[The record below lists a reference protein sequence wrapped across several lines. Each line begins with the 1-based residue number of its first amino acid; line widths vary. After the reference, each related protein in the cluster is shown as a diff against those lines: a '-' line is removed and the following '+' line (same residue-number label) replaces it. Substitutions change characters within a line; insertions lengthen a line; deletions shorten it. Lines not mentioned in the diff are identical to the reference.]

1 MFEEDHTVYI
11 LGPPK
16 SLRFF
21 GDTFGEFQSSNI
33 NNLST
38 TKMGNLKIV
47 ALVSG
52 GKDSFFSLLHC
63 IANGH
68 DVVALANLHPASPA
82 EGASIE
88 DTDSFMYQTI
98 GHAVIP
104 LYEKALGLPL
114 YRQEIAGSAVNQSK
128 SYGPTP
134 NEAEKADETESL
146 VPLLRKVMAAHPE
159 VNAVSTGA
167 ILSDYQRTRVESV
180 ALRLGLTPLSYL
192 WQYPHLPPGT
202 QTSLLEDM
210 AAVGQ
215 DARIIKVASG
225 GMDDSF
231 LWQNVADFKTRNRLI
246 KAAQRFGTYGDG
258 AALGEGGEY
267 ETLAIAGPA
276 PLWKARIVVGEGDRA
291 ILPGEAGSASVKIN
305 KAEIAPLEIT
315 EAQQVRTPELFDER
329 FAALLERMSNSSAD
343 EGQALSEFPL
353 HQDDNPRPGNV
364 LIESL
369 TAPGDN
375 ASEQTEAIMRQLDIK
390 LSQAGLGFSDIAYTS
405 IILRNMTDFAS
416 VNAAYGKCF
425 KHPSPP
431 ARITLSCADVL
442 PQDALVTISATS
454 VAPTSL
460 KARKGLHVQSRS
472 YWAPANIGPY
482 SQAITVPAATTDGME
497 CELVYVAGQ
506 IPLEPASMELYS
518 PHGSDTAETF
528 IQQGVLALQHL
539 YRIGAAVSVRRWSS
553 VIAFITAPSAED
565 AASRANVARR
575 MWEEVHQPSGQESKG
590 EDEDDDEDEAFDVW
604 DQQRGAGRGAW
615 QTYEADE
622 KDDGTQQGQS
632 TPPIYVVEVDSLPRG
647 ASIEWVAYGVTGNE
661 QEGVVIPHLA
671 HLLQMFKGCLR

>member
-1 MFEEDHTVYI
+1 
-11 LGPPK
+11 
-16 SLRFF
+16 
-21 GDTFGEFQSSNI
+21 
-33 NNLST
+33 
-38 TKMGNLKIV
+38 MGGLKIV
-47 ALVSG
+47 ALISG

-68 DVVALANLHPASPA
+68 DIVALANLHPASPA

-88 DTDSFMYQTI
+88 DIDSFMYQTI

-104 LYEKALGLPL
+104 LYEEALGLPL

-231 LWQNVADFKTRNRLI
+231 LWQNVADSRTKNRLVT
-246 KAAQRFGTYGDG
+246 AAQRFGTDGDG

-276 PLWKARIVVGEGDRA
+276 PLWKARIVVHEEDRA
-291 ILPGEAGSASVKIN
+291 VVPGEAGSASVKIN
-305 KAEIAPLEIT
+305 KAEIASLEDT
-315 EAQQVRTPELFDER
+315 EAQQVRTPVLLNER
-329 FAALLERMSNSSAD
+329 FAALLERMGKPPANDDQSPCNPTPF
-343 EGQALSEFPL
+343 QSET
-353 HQDDNPRPGNV
+353 PRTGEI
-364 LIESL
+364 LIEGL
-369 TAPGDN
+369 TAPGNN
-375 ASEQTEAIMRQLDIK
+375 ASEQTAAIMHRIDTR
-390 LSQAGLGFSDIAYTS
+390 LSEAGHGFIDIAYTS
-405 IILRNMTDFAS
+405 IILRNMADFAA

-425 KHPSPP
+425 QHPSPP
-431 ARITLSCADVL
+431 ARITLSCASIL

-454 VAPTSL
+454 VAPNPL
-460 KARKGLHVQSRS
+460 KTRKGLHVQSRS

-482 SQAITVPAATTDGME
+482 SQAITVPASTKDGTE

-506 IPLEPASMELYS
+506 IPLEPASMELYN
-518 PHGSDTAETF
+518 PYGQATAETF
-528 IQQGVLALQHL
+528 LHQGVLALQHL
-539 YRIGAAVSVRRWSS
+539 YRIGAAVSVRRWTRI
-553 VIAFITAPSAED
+553 IAFITAPSAED
-565 AASRANVARR
+565 AAPRAKIVRR
-575 MWEEVHQPSGQESKG
+575 MWQELHCPSGQEGTG
-590 EDEDDDEDEAFDVW
+590 EDENEDEDEAFDVW

-622 KDDGTQQGQS
+622 KDDTAPQEQS
-632 TPPIYVVEVDSLPRG
+632 IPQIYVIEVDSLPRG
-647 ASIEWVAYGVTGNE
+647 ASIEWVAYGVAGNG
-661 QEGVVIPHLA
+661 QGDMVVPHLA
-671 HLLQMFKGCLR
+671 HLLQMFKGCMR

>member
-1 MFEEDHTVYI
+1 
-11 LGPPK
+11 
-16 SLRFF
+16 
-21 GDTFGEFQSSNI
+21 
-33 NNLST
+33 
-38 TKMGNLKIV
+38 MGNLKIV
-47 ALVSG
+47 ALISG

-146 VPLLRKVMAAHPE
+146 VPLLRKVMVAHPE

-180 ALRLGLTPLSYL
+180 ALRLGLTPLAYL

-231 LWQNVADFKTRNRLI
+231 LWQNVADLKTKNRLV
-246 KAAQRFGTYGDG
+246 KAAQRFGTDGDG

-291 ILPGEAGSASVKIN
+291 VLPGEAGSASVRIK

-315 EAQQVRTPELFDER
+315 EAQQVRTPELLDEH
-329 FAALLERMSNSSAD
+329 FMALLERISKPSAD
-343 EGQALSEFPL
+343 EDQALSNLPPP
-353 HQDDNPRPGNV
+353 QDEKPRAGGV
-364 LIESL
+364 LIECL
-369 TAPGDN
+369 TGPGNN
-375 ASEQTEAIMRQLDIK
+375 ASKQTDAIMRQLETR
-390 LSQAGLGFSDIAYTS
+390 LGEVGLGFSDIAYTS
-405 IILRNMTDFAS
+405 ILLRDMADFAA

-425 KHPSPP
+425 QHPSPP
-431 ARITLSCADVL
+431 ARITLSCAGIL

-454 VAPTSL
+454 VAPTSS

-482 SQAITVPAATTDGME
+482 SQAITVSAATTSGNE

-518 PHGSDTAETF
+518 PHGHDTAETF
-528 IQQGVLALQHL
+528 VKQGVLALQHL

-565 AASRANVARR
+565 ATSRANVARR
-575 MWEEVHQPSGQESKG
+575 LWQEVHQSASK
-590 EDEDDDEDEAFDVW
+590 ENTEEEDDEDEAFDVW

-622 KDDGTQQGQS
+622 KDDSAQHEQS
-632 TPPIYVVEVDSLPRG
+632 TPPICVIEVDSLPRG
-647 ASIEWVAYGVTGNE
+647 ASIEWVAYGVTGNG
-661 QEGVVIPHLA
+661 QEGVIIPHLS
-671 HLLQMFKGCLR
+671 HLLQMFKDCLR

>member
-1 MFEEDHTVYI
+1 
-11 LGPPK
+11 
-16 SLRFF
+16 
-21 GDTFGEFQSSNI
+21 
-33 NNLST
+33 
-38 TKMGNLKIV
+38 MGNLKIV
-47 ALVSG
+47 ALISG

-68 DVVALANLHPASPA
+68 DVVALANLYPASPA

-231 LWQNVADFKTRNRLI
+231 LWQNVADARTKNRLV
-246 KAAQRFGTYGDG
+246 KASQRFGTYGDG

-276 PLWKARIVVGEGDRA
+276 PLWKARIVVDEGDRA
-291 ILPGEAGSASVKIN
+291 VLPGEAGSASVKIA
-305 KAEIAPLEIT
+305 KAEIALPEDAET
-315 EAQQVRTPELFDER
+315 RQVRTPELLDER
-329 FAALLERMSNSSAD
+329 FAALLERMGHASSNEDQSLQSSTSSHSNTSRSGD
-343 EGQALSEFPL
+343 I
-353 HQDDNPRPGNV
+353 

-369 TAPGDN
+369 TAPGNN
-375 ASEQTEAIMRQLDIK
+375 ASEQTEAIMHQLETR
-390 LSQAGLGFSDIAYTS
+390 LSEAGHAFSDIAYTS
-405 IILRNMTDFAS
+405 IILRDMADFAA

-425 KHPSPP
+425 QHPSPP
-431 ARITLSCADVL
+431 ARITLSCAGVL

-454 VAPTSL
+454 IAPYPSMS
-460 KARKGLHVQSRS
+460 RKGLHVQSRS

-482 SQAITVPAATTDGME
+482 SQAIAVPASTLGGNE

-518 PHGSDTAETF
+518 PHGQDTAETF
-528 IQQGVLALQHL
+528 LHQGVLALQHL
-539 YRIGAAVSVRRWSS
+539 YRIGAVVSVRRWSS

-565 AASRANVARR
+565 AASRADVARR
-575 MWEEVHQPSGQESKG
+575 IWQEVHQPSGQASTG
-590 EDEDDDEDEAFDVW
+590 DDDEEGDDEAFDVW
-604 DQQRGAGRGAW
+604 DQQRGGGQGAW
-615 QTYEADE
+615 QTYAADE
-622 KDDGTQQGQS
+622 KDETSQREQS
-632 TPPIYVVEVDSLPRG
+632 VPQVYVIEVDSLPRG
-647 ASIEWVAYGVTGNE
+647 AGIEWVAYGAPDSG
-661 QEGVVIPHLA
+661 QEEVVIPHLG
-671 HLLQMFKGCLR
+671 HLLRMFEGRMR

>member
-1 MFEEDHTVYI
+1 
-11 LGPPK
+11 
-16 SLRFF
+16 
-21 GDTFGEFQSSNI
+21 
-33 NNLST
+33 
-38 TKMGNLKIV
+38 MGGLKIV
-47 ALVSG
+47 ALISG

-68 DVVALANLHPASPA
+68 HVVALANLHPASPV

-202 QTSLLEDM
+202 PNSLLEDM

-231 LWQNVADFKTRNRLI
+231 LWQNVADSRTKNRLV
-246 KAAQRFGTYGDG
+246 KAAQRFGTEGDG

-276 PLWKARIVVGEGDRA
+276 PLWKARVVVHEDDRA
-291 ILPGEAGSASVKIN
+291 ISPGEAGSASVKIN
-305 KAEIAPLEIT
+305 KAEIAPLEVT
-315 EAQQVRTPELFDER
+315 EAQQVRTPELLDDR
-329 FAALLERMSNSSAD
+329 FAALLEMMGKAPAIEDQSMSISTTSQGKTLRAGD
-343 EGQALSEFPL
+343 
-353 HQDDNPRPGNV
+353 V
-364 LIESL
+364 LIEAL
-369 TAPGDN
+369 TAPGKN
-375 ASEQTEAIMRQLDIK
+375 ASEQTETIMRQLDTR
-390 LSQAGLGFSDIAYTS
+390 LSESGHGFSDIAYTS
-405 IILRNMTDFAS
+405 IILRNMADFVA

-425 KHPSPP
+425 QHPSPP
-431 ARITLSCADVL
+431 ARITLSCAGVL

-454 VAPTSL
+454 VTLEPS
-460 KARKGLHVQSRS
+460 KMRKGLHVQSRS

-482 SQAITVPAATTDGME
+482 SQAITVPASTKDGTE
-497 CELVYVAGQ
+497 CELVYIAGQ
-506 IPLEPASMELYS
+506 IPLEPASMELYNL
-518 PHGSDTAETF
+518 HGHDTTGTF
-528 IQQGVLALQHL
+528 LHQGVLALQHL

-565 AASRANVARR
+565 ATSRADSARR
-575 MWEEVHQPSGQESKG
+575 MWQEVHQPSGQGSTG
-590 EDEDDDEDEAFDVW
+590 EEEVEEEDEAFDVW

-622 KDDGTQQGQS
+622 KNDSTQLEQS
-632 TPPIYVVEVDSLPRG
+632 IPQIYVVEVDSLPRG
-647 ASIEWVAYGVTGNE
+647 ASIEWVAYGITRGGQGE
-661 QEGVVIPHLA
+661 VVIPHLA
-671 HLLQMFKGCLR
+671 HLLQMFKDCMR

>member
-1 MFEEDHTVYI
+1 
-11 LGPPK
+11 
-16 SLRFF
+16 
-21 GDTFGEFQSSNI
+21 
-33 NNLST
+33 
-38 TKMGNLKIV
+38 MGNLKIV
-47 ALVSG
+47 ALISG

-63 IANGH
+63 TANGH

-231 LWQNVADFKTRNRLI
+231 LWQNVADLKTKNLLV
-246 KAAQRFGTYGDG
+246 KAAQRFGTDGDG

-276 PLWKARIVVGEGDRA
+276 PLWKARIVVGEGDRDV
-291 ILPGEAGSASVKIN
+291 LPGEAGSASVKIK
-305 KAEIAPLEIT
+305 KAEIAPLEAT
-315 EAQQVRTPELFDER
+315 EAQQVRMPDLLDEC
-329 FAALLERMSNSSAD
+329 FVALLERMSKPSAD
-343 EGQALSEFPL
+343 EDQALSSSPTP
-353 HQDDNPRPGNV
+353 QDEKPRPGDL

-369 TAPGDN
+369 TASGDN
-375 ASEQTEAIMRQLDIK
+375 ASEQTEAIMRQLETR
-390 LSQAGLGFSDIAYTS
+390 LGEAGLGFSDIAYTS
-405 IILRNMTDFAS
+405 IILRNMADFAA

-425 KHPSPP
+425 QHPSPP
-431 ARITLSCADVL
+431 ARITLSCAGVL

-454 VAPTSL
+454 VAPTSS

-482 SQAITVPAATTDGME
+482 SQAITVSAATSSGNE

-518 PHGSDTAETF
+518 PHGHDTAETF
-528 IQQGVLALQHL
+528 VKQGVLALQHL

-565 AASRANVARR
+565 ATSRANVARR
-575 MWEEVHQPSGQESKG
+575 MWQEVHQSARKENT
-590 EDEDDDEDEAFDVW
+590 EEEDDEDEAFDVW

-622 KDDGTQQGQS
+622 KDDSAQHEQS
-632 TPPIYVVEVDSLPRG
+632 TPPIYVIEVDSLPRG
-647 ASIEWVAYGVTGNE
+647 ASIEWVAYGVTGNG
-661 QEGVVIPHLA
+661 QEGVIIPHLS
-671 HLLQMFKGCLR
+671 HLLQMFKDCLR

>member
-1 MFEEDHTVYI
+1 
-11 LGPPK
+11 
-16 SLRFF
+16 
-21 GDTFGEFQSSNI
+21 
-33 NNLST
+33 
-38 TKMGNLKIV
+38 MGSLKIV
-47 ALVSG
+47 ALISG

-192 WQYPHLPPGT
+192 WQYPHLPPGS

-231 LWQNVADFKTRNRLI
+231 LWQNVADPRTKNRLV
-246 KAAQRFGTYGDG
+246 KAAQRFGTDGDG

-276 PLWKARIVVGEGDRA
+276 PLWKARIFVDEGDRA
-291 ILPGEAGSASVKIN
+291 VLPGEAGSASVKIK
-305 KAEIAPLEIT
+305 KAEIAPLEAT
-315 EAQQVRTPELFDER
+315 ETQQVRTPEFLDER
-329 FAALLERMSNSSAD
+329 FAALLERMSKPSTSEYQAFSSSRSPQG
-343 EGQALSEFPL
+343 EK
-353 HQDDNPRPGNV
+353 PRPGDV

-369 TAPGDN
+369 TASGKD
-375 ASEQTEAIMRQLDIK
+375 ASEQTEAIMRQLETR
-390 LSQAGLGFSDIAYTS
+390 LSEAGLDFSDIAYTS
-405 IILRNMTDFAS
+405 IILRNMGDFGA

-425 KHPSPP
+425 QHPSPP
-431 ARITLSCADVL
+431 ARITLSCAGVL
-442 PQDALVTISATS
+442 PQDALVTISASS
-454 VAPTSL
+454 VAPTSS

-482 SQAITVPAATTDGME
+482 SQAITVPAATRDGNE

-506 IPLEPASMELYS
+506 IPLKPASMELYS
-518 PHGSDTAETF
+518 PRGQDTAETF
-528 IQQGVLALQHL
+528 LKQGVLALQHL

-565 AASRANVARR
+565 ATLRADVARR
-575 MWEEVHQPSGQESKG
+575 TWQEVHQPSGQESKG
-590 EDEDDDEDEAFDVW
+590 EDDEEDEDEAFDVW

-615 QTYEADE
+615 QTYEADD
-622 KDDGTQQGQS
+622 KDDSTQQEPIV
-632 TPPIYVVEVDSLPRG
+632 PPIFIVEVDSLPRG

-661 QEGVVIPHLA
+661 QESVVIPHLT

>member
-1 MFEEDHTVYI
+1 
-11 LGPPK
+11 
-16 SLRFF
+16 
-21 GDTFGEFQSSNI
+21 
-33 NNLST
+33 
-38 TKMGNLKIV
+38 MGNLKIV
-47 ALVSG
+47 ALISG

-68 DVVALANLHPASPA
+68 DIVALANLHPASPA

-146 VPLLRKVMAAHPE
+146 VPLLLKVMAAHPE

-231 LWQNVADFKTRNRLI
+231 LWQDVADTRTKNRLV
-246 KAAQRFGTYGDG
+246 KAAQRFGTDGDG

-267 ETLAIAGPA
+267 ETLAVAGPA
-276 PLWKARIVVGEGDRA
+276 PLWKARIVVDDGDRVV
-291 ILPGEAGSASVKIN
+291 LPGEAGSASVKIN
-305 KAEIAPLEIT
+305 KAEIAPLEVT
-315 EAQQVRTPELFDER
+315 DARQVRTPVILDER
-329 FAALLERMSNSSAD
+329 FVALLEKVGKPSANEDQSLCDSTPSSQD
-343 EGQALSEFPL
+343 ET
-353 HQDDNPRPGNV
+353 PRTSNV
-364 LIESL
+364 LVKSL
-369 TAPGDN
+369 TAPGNN
-375 ASEQTEAIMRQLDIK
+375 ASEQTEAIMRQLDTK
-390 LSQAGLGFSDIAYTS
+390 LSEAGHGFSDIAYTS
-405 IILRNMTDFAS
+405 IILRNMADFAA

-425 KHPSPP
+425 QHPSPP
-431 ARITLSCADVL
+431 ARITLSCASVL

-454 VAPTSL
+454 VAPDPS

-482 SQAITVPAATTDGME
+482 SQAITVPAATTDGKE
-497 CELVYVAGQ
+497 CDIVYVAGQ
-506 IPLEPASMELYS
+506 IPLEPASMELYN
-518 PHGSDTAETF
+518 PHGHDTDATF
-528 IQQGVLALQHL
+528 LHQGVLALQHL

-553 VIAFITAPSAED
+553 VIAFITAPFAED
-565 AASRANVARR
+565 AVSRAKVARR
-575 MWEEVHQPSGQESKG
+575 IWQEVHHSSGQDETG
-590 EDEDDDEDEAFDVW
+590 EDEEEDEDEAFDVW

-615 QTYEADE
+615 QTYETEE
-622 KDDGTQQGQS
+622 KDDSAQQGQRI
-632 TPPIYVVEVDSLPRG
+632 PQIHVIQVDSLPRG
-647 ASIEWVAYGVTGNE
+647 ASIEWVAYGVAGNGQGE
-661 QEGVVIPHLA
+661 AVNPHLA
-671 HLLQMFKGCLR
+671 HLLQMFKGCMR

>member
-1 MFEEDHTVYI
+1 
-11 LGPPK
+11 
-16 SLRFF
+16 
-21 GDTFGEFQSSNI
+21 
-33 NNLST
+33 
-38 TKMGNLKIV
+38 MGNLKIV
-47 ALVSG
+47 ALISG

-180 ALRLGLTPLSYL
+180 ALRLGFTPLSYL

-231 LWQNVADFKTRNRLI
+231 LWQNVADFRTKNRLV
-246 KAAQRFGTYGDG
+246 KAAQRFGTVGDG

-276 PLWKARIVVGEGDRA
+276 PLWKARIVVGEGNRTV
-291 ILPGEAGSASVKIN
+291 LPGEAGSASVKIN
-305 KAEIAPLEIT
+305 KAEIAPLKVT
-315 EAQQVRTPELFDER
+315 EAQQVRTPELFDGR
-329 FAALLERMSNSSAD
+329 FGALLERMSKSSAD
-343 EGQALSEFPL
+343 EGQTLSNSPL
-353 HQDDNPRPGNV
+353 SQDNQPRPGDI

-375 ASEQTEAIMRQLDIK
+375 ASEQTEAIMRQLETR
-390 LSQAGLGFSDIAYTS
+390 LGEVSLGFSDIAYTS
-405 IILRNMTDFAS
+405 IILRDMADFAS

-425 KHPSPP
+425 QNPSPP
-431 ARITLSCADVL
+431 ARITLSCAGVL
-442 PQDALVTISATS
+442 PQDALVAISATG
-454 VAPTSL
+454 VAPTSSR
-460 KARKGLHVQSRS
+460 ARKGLHVQSRS

-482 SQAITVPAATTDGME
+482 SQAITVPAATTDGKK

-518 PHGSDTAETF
+518 PNGHDTTETF
-528 IQQGVLALQHL
+528 VQQGVLALQHL

-553 VIAFITAPSAED
+553 VVAFITAPSAEG
-565 AASRANVARR
+565 AVARADVARR
-575 MWEEVHQPSGQESKG
+575 MWQEVHQSTGKENTE
-590 EDEDDDEDEAFDVW
+590 EDEDEDEAFDVW

-622 KDDGTQQGQS
+622 NDDSAQQEQS
-632 TPPIYVVEVDSLPRG
+632 TPPIYVIEVDSLPRG
-647 ASIEWVAYGVTGNE
+647 ASIEWVAYGVAENE
-661 QEGVVIPHLA
+661 QEGVVVPHLA
-671 HLLQMFKGCLR
+671 HLLQMFKGCVR